1 MIYPEVHA
9 PDKQTDHF
17 DEMRNNPQIYEEVP
31 VTDRTLNTTQSFD
44 SESGIAVHESD
55 DLCQESLAQ
64 KKATLQ
70 KWQRK
75 HRRCS
80 LALLILA
87 CLFMACSSFH
97 LLFPPRF
104 DKMMK
109 HGGRG
114 PHERHAE
121 PKFAEHGDRFGKD
134 MEEDHP
140 RGERRH
146 GGRHLHRD
154 GKGQHREHDEEF
166 FAVKRSAE
174 FDHGSYTF
182 QKQRQEGGDGHF
194 GHGGKR
200 GEYKVDKKVLQERR
214 LSKLMTRAAFVS
226 FLMWLFIAIAAVI
239 GLKAARQQ
247 TDNGRW
253 FMRCSFRK
261 SIIFIVLASLLG
273 IWKLVLDKKLMKQFE
288 RFGRELEEPGK
299 FGKKHHRQNRE
310 NGRRGGDRK
319 HHGGRKDR
327 FGRDEDDLEWSFNEI
342 KQMSP

>member
-1 MIYPEVHA
+1 
-9 PDKQTDHF
+9 
-17 DEMRNNPQIYEEVP
+17 MRNNPQIYEEVP
-31 VTDRTLNTTQSFD
+31 ATDRTMNTTQSFD
-44 SESGIAVHESD
+44 SESGIVDHESD

-87 CLFMACSSFH
+87 CLFMACSGFH

-114 PHERHAE
+114 PHDRHAE
-121 PKFAEHGDRFGKD
+121 PKFAEHGGKFGHD
-134 MEEDHP
+134 GEEEH
-140 RGERRH
+140 RGDRRH
-146 GGRHLHRD
+146 GGRHLRRD
-154 GKGQHREHDEEF
+154 GGHRGEHHDEEF
-166 FAVKRSAE
+166 FAVKKSAE
-174 FDHGSYTF
+174 FEHGSYTF
-182 QKQRQEGGDGHF
+182 QKEGGHF
-194 GHGGKR
+194 EHGGKKG

-253 FMRCSFRK
+253 FMRCSFKK
-261 SIIFIVLASLLG
+261 SIVFIVLASLLG
-273 IWKLVLDKKLMKQFE
+273 TWKLFLDKKLMKQFE
-288 RFGRELEEPGK
+288 RFGRELEEQGK
-299 FGKKHHRQNRE
+299 FGKKHHGQNRE